1 MLPASKYKHHHV
13 PEHPPPPQKQQQ
25 QKKQKTNPYDWK
37 CPFDSGIGEAKLPKV
52 KTQRKKK
59 FFLK

>member
-13 PEHPPPPQKQQQ
+13 PEHPLPQKQQQ
-25 QKKQKTNPYDWK
+25 QQKKKPLKTENVPSTVGW
-37 CPFDSGIGEAKLPKV
+37 EAKLPKV

-59 FFLK
+59 FF